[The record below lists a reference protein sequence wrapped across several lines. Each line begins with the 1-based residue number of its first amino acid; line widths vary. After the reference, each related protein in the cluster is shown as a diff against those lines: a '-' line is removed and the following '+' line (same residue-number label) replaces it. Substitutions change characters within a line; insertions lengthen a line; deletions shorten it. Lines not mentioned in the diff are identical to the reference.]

1 MNIIIPII
9 CCVDNIGEYVQLSN
23 HIKETWGKQNKEDSK
38 IYYLWANN
46 YEKKD
51 DNDFVSNI
59 KESYG
64 ALLLKFLDFLEYI
77 KNWEYDYVFRVN
89 CGSYVDVD
97 NLKEFLENKP
107 REKFY
112 CGIKGKFENIEF
124 ASGSGFIISKDLAKL
139 AIENRNEFGVD
150 HIDDISFGRFMQKNG
165 ISIDN
170 TAIRVT
176 WTGSGYIYQIGEDV
190 IPENIFPLDK
200 VYHWRLRSGDGN
212 RYTSDCNKMKELYN
226 AKIKN
231 DINRNL

>member
-23 HIKETWGKQNKEDSK
+23 HIKETWGKQNREDSK

-64 ALLLKFLDFLEYI
+64 ALLSKFLDFLEYI
-77 KNWEYDYVFRVN
+77 QNWEYDYVFRVN

-112 CGIKGKFENIEF
+112 CGIRGRFEDIEF

-139 AIENRNEFGVD
+139 TIENRNEFGVD

-165 ISIDN
+165 ISIDD

-176 WTGSGYIYQIGEDV
+176 WTGSGYIYQIGEAV

-200 VYHWRLRSGDGN
+200 VYHWRLRSDDGN

-231 DINRNL
+231 DINRNI